1 MIPRTLQIKG
11 HKFRVRQVN
20 RLGLS
25 DGNDVLADVDTG
37 KNLIRLY
44 KRAPASRKIE
54 YLIHEAI
61 HAMLDSHEITQEEKV
76 CSLLGEYL
84 VQFIRDNPAFI
95 RHALKTL
102 SQ

>member
-1 MIPRTLQIKG
+1 MIPRTLTIKG
-11 HKFRVRQVN
+11 HKFQVN
-20 RLGLS
+20 QVKKVGS
-25 DGNDVLADVDTG
+25 GDALASVDPD
-37 KNLIRLY
+37 KNLILLFEG
-44 KRAPASRKIE
+44 APASRKIE

-61 HAMLDSHEITQEEKV
+61 HAMLASHGITQEEKV

-84 VQFIRDNPAFI
+84 TQFIRDNPGFI

>member
-1 MIPRTLQIKG
+1 MIPRTLNIKG
-11 HKFRVRQVN
+11 HKFQVKQVN

-25 DGNDVLADVDTG
+25 DDAMADCDPD

-44 KRAPASRKIE
+44 RRAPASRKVE
-54 YLIHEAI
+54 CVLHESM
-61 HAMLDSHEITQEEKV
+61 HAMLDSHGITQEEKV
-76 CSLLGEYL
+76 CGLLGEYL
-84 VQFIRDNPAFI
+84 VQFIRDNPGFI